1 MIAVITPD
9 PLLPQDN
16 VAGAASAHASSQIAK
31 YESGYGPGES
41 IMDLFKQSPMY
52 PMILRLPDPRDQR
65 DQIPILEDRRFL
77 PI

>member
-31 YESGYGPGES
+31 YDHRNAGVRVRTRGIHHGLIQTITDVPNDFTIARSSGSEGS
-41 IMDLFKQSPMY
+41 N
-52 PMILRLPDPRDQR
+52 PDP
-65 DQIPILEDRRFL
+65 
-77 PI
+77 